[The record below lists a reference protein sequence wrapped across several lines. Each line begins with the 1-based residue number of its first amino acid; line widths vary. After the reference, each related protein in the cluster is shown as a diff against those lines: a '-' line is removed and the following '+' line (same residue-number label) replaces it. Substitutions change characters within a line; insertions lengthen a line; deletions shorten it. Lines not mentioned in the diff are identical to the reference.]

1 MSQKL
6 DVFAH
11 ILPPDF
17 YQRML
22 VLEPTLPKKYP
33 FIQIPTLLDVTARK
47 KHFLS
52 DEQQVIS
59 VANINPEDYVNP
71 QLAQELVWAAN
82 QELAEIVATNKQYFY
97 AGIGMVA
104 MSNLTGALE
113 IMEKQIAPN
122 PNLLGI
128 QVFTRALGKSIA
140 DVAYRK
146 LFAKAEELGLLVL
159 LHPVFDERKVDN
171 NLIFSW
177 EYELSQAML
186 ALVKG
191 GIFQAYP
198 NLKIVVHHAGAMVSF
213 FSERI
218 NHILSP
224 TEAADFKKFYVDTA
238 LLGNTKALE
247 LAATYFGV
255 DHLLYGTDAPFGK
268 MPAGANSEIRKA
280 VEEMELDEAAKQA
293 IFRDNLLT
301 LVKRGESDGSATI

>member
-22 VLEPTLPKKYP
+22 ALEPTLPKKYA

-59 VANINPEDYVNP
+59 VANINLEDYVNP
-71 QLAQELVWAAN
+71 QLA

-104 MSNLTGALE
+104 MNNLTGAIE

-140 DVAYRK
+140 DATYRK

-159 LHPVFDERKVDN
+159 LHPVFDERKADN

-186 ALVKG
+186 SLVKA

-198 NLKIVVHHAGAMVSF
+198 NLKIVVHHAGAMVPF

-218 NHILSP
+218 NHILSA

-268 MPAGANSEIRKA
+268 MPGGASSEIRKA
-280 VEEMELDEAAKQA
+280 VEEMELDEVAKQA
-293 IFRDNLLT
+293 IFRDNLLM

>member
-1 MSQKL
+1 M
-6 DVFAH
+6 
-11 ILPPDF
+11 
-17 YQRML
+17 
-22 VLEPTLPKKYP
+22 
-33 FIQIPTLLDVTARK
+33 DVTARK

-104 MSNLTGALE
+104 MNNLTGALE

-191 GIFQAYP
+191 EIFQAYP
-198 NLKIVVHHAGAMVSF
+198 NLKIVVHHAGAMVPF

-218 NHILSP
+218 NHILSA

-268 MPAGANSEIRKA
+268 MPAGASSEIRKA

-301 LVKRGESDGSATI
+301 LVKRGESNGPATI